1 MHKRIIP
8 MLLLGAVMAL
18 GLGANAPQPVAAS
31 PVSVEHVAVH
41 VGTAIG
47 AHAQTASRP
56 THNETTL
63 SLFSCAAT
71 RPSGFGSGNMVHS
84 HRVAAS
90 STVDLFGQPEIDAFD
105 CEVQNGG
112 GGGPEAIYRTIY
124 VYGNVDDG
132 TNGGSTDKGI
142 IGPLNVIRFP

>member
-1 MHKRIIP
+1 MRNRIITP
-8 MLLLGAVMAL
+8 LLAVMVAL
-18 GLGANAPQPVAAS
+18 AAFCGPALSIPVDAAPAT
-31 PVSVEHVAVH
+31 VEHVATH
-41 VGTAIG
+41 VGATLGEA
-47 AHAQTASRP
+47 ASMP

-71 RPSGFGSGNMVHS
+71 RPSGFGSANVLHS

-142 IGPLNVIRFP
+142 IGPLNVIRF